1 MPARKEIIFDS
12 LKNYSVDVYKEASE
26 KLSIPNY
33 DSFDNLDLAYSD
45 FISRLQSVII
55 AVAATK
61 TVKIKGNIW
70 EWFDWKIDQEIHKGN
85 ALYKKLKLAKPH
97 VGKDI

>member
-61 TVKIKGNIW
+61 TVKIKSNTW
-70 EWFDWKIDQEIHKGN
+70 EWFD
-85 ALYKKLKLAKPH
+85 
-97 VGKDI
+97 

>member
-45 FISRLQSVII
+45 FIRRLQSVII

-61 TVKIKGNIW
+61 TVKIKSNIW
-70 EWFDWKIDQEIHKGN
+70 EWFD
-85 ALYKKLKLAKPH
+85 
-97 VGKDI
+97 